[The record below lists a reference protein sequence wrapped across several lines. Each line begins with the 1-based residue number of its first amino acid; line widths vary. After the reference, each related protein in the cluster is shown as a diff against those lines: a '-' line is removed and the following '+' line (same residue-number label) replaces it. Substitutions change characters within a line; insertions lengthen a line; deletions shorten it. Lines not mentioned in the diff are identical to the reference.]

1 MNTYTI
7 KYEAGA
13 TAKTVQAV
21 GTDIHD
27 AIKSLGFHDSDTFM
41 AMRVITWARNGNEPL
56 APDRDFY
63 RKVEEIRA
71 RKT

>member
-13 TAKTVQAV
+13 VAKTVQAT

-27 AIKSLGFHDSDTFM
+27 AIKSLGFLDSDTFM
-41 AMRVITWARNGNEPL
+41 AMRVITWAKNDGAALSPAGR
-56 APDRDFY
+56 
-63 RKVEEIRA
+63 
-71 RKT
+71 